1 MYHIHLFDIMS
12 DIPLLFF
19 VYKLS
24 TDKAKSMWMA
34 LALSR
39 HYKYLHLKVSAFESF
54 ENTAD
59 ESGLSHS
66 QFAKLFLQLIGLCV
80 YVEVVKT
87 PPFNRNCC

>member
-1 MYHIHLFDIMS
+1 MS

-19 VYKLS
+19 VCKLS
-24 TDKAKSMWMA
+24 TNKAKSMWMA

-39 HYKYLHLKVSAFESF
+39 HYKYLHF

-66 QFAKLFLQLIGLCV
+66 QFAKLFFAINRIVRLCGSS
-80 YVEVVKT
+80 KNT
-87 PPFNRNCC
+87 PV